1 MSGEDSYSADRVESV
16 ERMNRPKLVVRF
28 GKGGVSS
35 PTSSQGFVAQAALT
49 LVFTSVFFLVGLV
62 PWRPT
67 SLLIIAIG
75 TALVG
80 ISARDAVAWFLATQG
95 ERREF
100 VNYVESLRAKK
111 GSRPATVISKPTK
124 VLLGVFASLILAL
137 IIAKLIAMTIL
148 ATGRA
153 GG

>member
-1 MSGEDSYSADRVESV
+1 
-16 ERMNRPKLVVRF
+16 MNRPKLVVRF

-35 PTSSQGFVAQAALT
+35 PTSSLGFVVQAGFALVWMS
-49 LVFTSVFFLVGLV
+49 LFFSFGLL
-62 PWRPT
+62 PWRPL

-75 TALVG
+75 TGLVG
-80 ISARDAVAWFLATQG
+80 ISARDAIAWFLATQE

-100 VNYVESLRAKK
+100 VNYVESLRAKE
-111 GSRPATVISKPTK
+111 GSRPTTVISKPTK
-124 VLLGVFASLILAL
+124 VLLGVFASLILAF